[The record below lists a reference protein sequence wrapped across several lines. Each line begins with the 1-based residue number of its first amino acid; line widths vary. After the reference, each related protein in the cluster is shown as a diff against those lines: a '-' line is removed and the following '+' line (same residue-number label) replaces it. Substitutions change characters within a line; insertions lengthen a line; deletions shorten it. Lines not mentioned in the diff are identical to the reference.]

1 MRCGFQDVVRTTL
14 LKSSREKPELV
25 CKLPGGERMRTS
37 PGRGQV
43 NVKGEKVRW

>member
-25 CKLPGGERMRTS
+25 CKLPGRGEDGTS

-43 NVKGEKVRW
+43 NVKDEKVRW